1 MNPILTQTNPTLAQ
15 KITTAVK
22 NWWLSVLIGVLFIVM
37 GIWVLATPVSSFI
50 SLSIFFGVLMF
61 ISGLTEVI
69 FALANR
75 DEIDNWGWY
84 FAGALIDFL
93 LGIVLVAYPGITMT
107 ILPLLLGFWLMFKG
121 FSAIGISLD
130 MRRYKGSMWGW
141 LFFGGLLAVLFSFL
155 IIANPIIGGI
165 SIVYMIALALVTI
178 GIVRIALGLRL
189 RSLHNFIKG

>member
-1 MNPILTQTNPTLAQ
+1 
-15 KITTAVK
+15 
-22 NWWLSVLIGVLFIVM
+22 M
-37 GIWVLATPVSSFI
+37 GIWVIATPVSSFI

-75 DEIDNWGWY
+75 DQIDNWGWY

-93 LGIVLVAYPGITMT
+93 IGIVLVAYPGITMT
-107 ILPLLLGFWLMFKG
+107 ILPLLLGFWLLFKG

-130 MRRYKGSMWGW
+130 MRRYKAGMWGW
-141 LFFGGLLAVLFSFL
+141 LFFGGLLAVLFAFL

-165 SIVYMIALALVTI
+165 SIIYMVALGLITI
-178 GIVRIALGLRL
+178 GVVRIGLGLRL
-189 RSLHNFIKG
+189 RRLHHFING